1 VGDRPSETPE
11 MNDSALV
18 DFLKVLVTL
27 PSHAPHEGEALQ
39 RIAAEMRRLNY
50 DDVTFDSD
58 GNVIGRLGS
67 GRPVLLV
74 DGHVDTIPP
83 HSIEAWTSPP
93 LTAPERDGRVYGLGT
108 VDMKGPIAAFVHG
121 LARLGRGPTLRGTVC
136 AVCSHAEEVMEGAAL
151 ASTVKRIKPDFVI
164 IAEPTA
170 LRLCHAQRGRAKV
183 EVQLK
188 GRAVHAAHAS
198 LGVNPAEQVADV
210 IRDISRG
217 KGTTMAAGIQ
227 RQITCIGVQ
236 SHPYPS
242 VSTVPNFAV
251 AQFDCRLPPS
261 DTEKTVL
268 MLFDDAVAS
277 IRRLPSEKQSR
288 VEIDFVTYEFISYA
302 GTKLEIREFA
312 PGWETAPTSGLV
324 RACLAGLEGAGLAP
338 TLGAYQFCTN
348 GSYTAGVAGIPTVG
362 FGPGLETDAHTV
374 DESIA
379 IDALIQAAKG
389 YENIARAVLRG

>member
-1 VGDRPSETPE
+1 MGDRPSETLE
-11 MNDSALV
+11 MSDRALV

-27 PSHAPHEGEALQ
+27 PSHAPHEGQALQ
-39 RIAAEMRRLNY
+39 RIAEEMRRLNY
-50 DDVTFDSD
+50 EDVAFDGD
-58 GNVIGRLGS
+58 GNVIGRIGS

-83 HSIEAWTSPP
+83 HSIETWTSPP
-93 LTAPERDGRVYGLGT
+93 LTALERDGRVYGLGS
-108 VDMKGPIAAFVHG
+108 VDMKGPIAAYVHG
-121 LARLGRGPTLRGTVC
+121 LARLGRCPTLGGTVC
-136 AVCSHAEEVMEGAAL
+136 AVCSHSEEVMEGAAL
-151 ASTVKRIKPDFVI
+151 AGTVKRIKPDFVI

-170 LRLCHAQRGRAKV
+170 LRLCIAQRGRAKV
-183 EVQLK
+183 EVRLM

-198 LGVNPAEQVADV
+198 LGVNPAEQVAGV
-210 IRDISRG
+210 IGDITRG
-217 KGTTMAAGIQ
+217 TATTMAAGIQ

-261 DTEKTVL
+261 DAEETILT
-268 MLFDDAVAS
+268 LFDDAVAC
-277 IRRLPSEKQSR
+277 IRRLPPEKQSR
-288 VEIDFVTYEFISYA
+288 VDIDFVTYEFISCG
-302 GTKLEIREFA
+302 GTKLKIREFA
-312 PGWETAPTSGLV
+312 PGWQTPRTSGLV
-324 RACLAGLEGAGLAP
+324 RACLAGLEAAGLAP
-338 TLGAYQFCTN
+338 ALGAYQFCTN

-362 FGPGLETDAHTV
+362 FGPGVESDAHTV

-389 YENIARAVLRG
+389 YENIARALLRS